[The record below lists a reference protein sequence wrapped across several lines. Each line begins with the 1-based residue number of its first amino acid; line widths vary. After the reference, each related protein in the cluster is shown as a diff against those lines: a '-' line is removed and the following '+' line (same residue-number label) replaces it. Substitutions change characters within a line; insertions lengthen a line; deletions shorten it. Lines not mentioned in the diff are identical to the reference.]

1 MYPAL
6 EKGLWTMIYEFNL
19 EYTSNIRHESPNL
32 LKWWTIRLYS
42 RCRFSSPKLWCTR
55 EKDWLGLAHCWFPK
69 LCVGALYMIKDC
81 DKFLLCGWMNGSH
94 LSNLVFILILSYIKH
109 ATQSMMLMIFP
120 HWSQNHRIAL
130 LANVILELQATPNPE
145 LTSLGV

>member
-1 MYPAL
+1 MNPQISQNDDPSGFIPDVTFLLLNCDVHGRKIGLDLLTAGFPSFAL
-6 EKGLWTMIYEFNL
+6 
-19 EYTSNIRHESPNL
+19 
-32 LKWWTIRLYS
+32 
-42 RCRFSSPKLWCTR
+42 
-55 EKDWLGLAHCWFPK
+55 
-69 LCVGALYMIKDC
+69 GALYMIKDC

-94 LSNLVFILILSYIKH
+94 PSNLVFILILSYIKH

-130 LANVILELQATPNPE
+130 LASVILELQATPNPE